1 MKYVKKQ
8 EKKTLDDKIKL
19 KLYDKSSQ
27 LVEYT
32 EFLK

>member
-19 KLYDKSSQ
+19 KLYEKSSQ

>member
-19 KLYDKSSQ
+19 KFYNKSTQ
-27 LVEYT
+27 LVEFT
-32 EFLK
+32 EFMK

>member
-19 KLYDKSSQ
+19 KLYEKSSQ

-32 EFLK
+32 EFLN